1 MDKFLSLSL
10 YFINMD
16 SSRDNE
22 FECYKEHVQSTYKR
36 FVSLNEED
44 VQHFEEKEE
53 NINTKKKTQAT
64 LNW

>member
-1 MDKFLSLSL
+1 
-10 YFINMD
+10 MD